1 MDNNNE
7 FINSQLDV
15 KLQSFLPRL
24 SIALQ
29 NKLLYSI
36 QLLQKAEKLAL
47 SCDATGGTFLHL
59 VAAKIV
65 NVYIMLLNLLV
76 LSL

>member
-47 SCDATGGTFLHL
+47 SYDATGG
-59 VAAKIV
+59 
-65 NVYIMLLNLLV
+65 V
-76 LSL
+76 LSCI